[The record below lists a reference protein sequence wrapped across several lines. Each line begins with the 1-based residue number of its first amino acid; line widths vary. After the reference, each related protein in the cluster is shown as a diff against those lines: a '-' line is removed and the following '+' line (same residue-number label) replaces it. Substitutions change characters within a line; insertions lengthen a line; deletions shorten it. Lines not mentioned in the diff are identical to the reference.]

1 MKNIILL
8 SDGTGNSSSSNT
20 KTNVWRLYQAL
31 DLREPANG
39 AVRQVAFYDDGVGT
53 SGFRPL
59 MILGSVFGWGLKRN
73 VFDLY
78 QFLCR
83 NYQPGDRIFAFGFSR
98 GAFTIRI
105 LVALIVSQGIARCDT
120 DSELTRATA
129 DAYRAFRAKQRN
141 TTGSPL
147 IRLGRGIR
155 NGAVRFKR
163 WVCDQRYHDHAIFPR
178 PADGHETE
186 LDNKM
191 VTFVGVWDT
200 VAAYGLPFSE
210 LTRGWDQVVWPL
222 SMSENILSPKVA
234 LARHALSLDDERDT
248 FHPVLWDEVG
258 EQQQIERG
266 LVKAGR
272 LRQVW
277 FSGMHADVGGGYP
290 DDGISMAP
298 LLWMIGETRGTGLRF
313 LDSEVGRFEAQG
325 SRSAPMHDSR
335 RGVGGAYRY
344 QPRRIDA
351 WMKDPY
357 PGNLIMR
364 DPYADVQGSRLDPKP
379 WRVTRES
386 HGALIAGLVWLIR
399 GDPEPML
406 PLSSAVLTSVTI
418 HHSAIQRIRDG
429 HAPIVLP
436 GAYAVEGGGPGD
448 PLETPEQ
455 AAARAE
461 AQEAVWNDVWRRRLC
476 YYLMLAVAFGLLF
489 LPLRKSS
496 YSGEPCLGMGCAAE
510 PFIRSVGALLPAF
523 LDTWINAFA
532 LNPVCFLGG
541 IFVLGVL
548 LARSAKLQARIRD
561 RMTWR
566 WRGAPG
572 EPPSVG
578 CLARITEGWI
588 KRSRTAPRYQAVM
601 RKLKWRILPGVFGY
615 GVLVAAVF
623 GAWVGVSRFM
633 LSSAEKSGEIC
644 KIEAGY
650 TGTKPPM
657 HKKDGLFSPRAICW
671 DADVHVKQGVTYE
684 VKMVVRE
691 EWQDGKYTWPTNP
704 SGFWTSQHDWHLRPF
719 VPFTKRSS
727 DGKWFQPFITII
739 KDRKNDNPQ
748 GVDKEP
754 KQANDKDRNNTE
766 DKGPRLS
773 MPLEMAPL
781 SDGKTF
787 VARFKAPVGGSV
799 LLWVND
805 GVIDLRGYT
814 GSPGLTASFYDNNRK
829 GTAEVTITEVQ
840 PVATDKDQP
849 VKSPPASR

>member
-120 DSELTRATA
+120 DSELARATA

-147 IRLGRGIR
+147 IRWGRGIR

-436 GAYAVEGGGPGD
+436 GAYAVEGAGPGN

-476 YYLMLAVAFGLLF
+476 YYLMLIVALALLF

-510 PFIRSVGALLPAF
+510 PFIRGVGALLPAF

-633 LSSAEKSGEIC
+633 LSSAETSGEIC

-650 TGTKPPM
+650 TGAKPPM

-739 KDRKNDNPQ
+739 KDRENDNPK

-754 KQANDKDRNNTE
+754 KQANDKDRNNAE

-773 MPLEMAPL
+773 MPLEMAPS

-787 VARFKAPVGGSV
+787 VARFKAPIDGAV

>member
-8 SDGTGNSSSSNT
+8 SDGTGNSSSSNA

-31 DLREPANG
+31 DLRDSANG

-83 NYQPGDRIFAFGFSR
+83 NYEPGDRIFAFGFSR

-105 LVALIVSQGIARCDT
+105 LVALIVSRGIARCRT
-120 DSELTRATA
+120 DSELVRATT
-129 DAYRAFRAKQRN
+129 DAYRAFRASQRN
-141 TTGSPL
+141 TTRSFL
-147 IRLGRGIR
+147 IRWGRGIR
-155 NGAVRFKR
+155 NGLVRIKR
-163 WVCDQRYHDHAIFPR
+163 WACDQRYQNHDTFPPPKRDHADP
-178 PADGHETE
+178 

-222 SMSENILSPKVA
+222 SMSENILSPDVGI
-234 LARHALSLDDERDT
+234 ARHALSLDDERDT
-248 FHPVLWDEVG
+248 FHPVLWDELG

-266 LVKAGR
+266 LVEPGR
-272 LRQVW
+272 LRQIW

-298 LLWMIGETRGTGLRF
+298 LLWMIGETRGTRLRF
-313 LDSEVGRFEAQG
+313 LDSEVGRFEEQG

-351 WMKDPY
+351 WMKDPH

-364 DPYADVQGSRLDPKP
+364 DPYADAEGSRLDPKP

-386 HGALIAGLVWLIR
+386 HGALIAGLVWLFR

-406 PLSSAVLTSVTI
+406 PLTSAVLTSVTI
-418 HHSAIQRIRDG
+418 HHSAIQRISDG

-436 GAYAVEGGGPGD
+436 GAYSVEGGK
-448 PLETPEQ
+448 PLETEEQ
-455 AAARAE
+455 GAARAK

-476 YYLMLAVAFGLLF
+476 YYLMLVVALALLF

-496 YSGEPCLGMGCAAE
+496 YSGDPCLGTFCGAE
-510 PFIRSVGALLPAF
+510 PFIRGVGALLPAF
-523 LDTWINAFA
+523 LETWINAFA

-541 IFVLGVL
+541 IFVLFL
-548 LARSAKLQARIRD
+548 LLGRSAKLQARIRD
-561 RMTWR
+561 RMAWR
-566 WRGAPG
+566 WKHTPG

-578 CLARITEGWI
+578 CLARMTEGWI
-588 KRSRTAPRYQAVM
+588 KNARTAPGYQAAM
-601 RKLKWRILPGVFGY
+601 RKLKWRILPRVFGY

-623 GAWVGVSRFM
+623 LAWAVVSRIV
-633 LSSAEKSGEIC
+633 LSSAEKSGDIC

-650 TGTKPPM
+650 TGAKPPM
-657 HKKDGLFSPRAICW
+657 RRSEGGFSPRALCW
-671 DADVHVKQGVTYE
+671 DMETWVDRGVTYE
-684 VKMVVRE
+684 LTMVIGKD
-691 EWQDGKYTWPTNP
+691 WYDGNYKWPAYPT
-704 SGFWTSQHDWHLRPF
+704 GFWTSQHKWYLRPHESPHF
-719 VPFTKRSS
+719 
-727 DGKWFQPFITII
+727 
-739 KDRKNDNPQ
+739 
-748 GVDKEP
+748 
-754 KQANDKDRNNTE
+754 
-766 DKGPRLS
+766 
-773 MPLEMAPL
+773 
-781 SDGKTF
+781 
-787 VARFKAPVGGSV
+787 
-799 LLWVND
+799 LL
-805 GVIDLRGYT
+805 
-814 GSPGLTASFYDNNRK
+814 
-829 GTAEVTITEVQ
+829 
-840 PVATDKDQP
+840 
-849 VKSPPASR
+849 

>member
-31 DLREPANG
+31 DLRDSANG
-39 AVRQVAFYDDGVGT
+39 ATRQVAFYDDGVGT

-83 NYQPGDRIFAFGFSR
+83 NYKPGDRIFAFGFSR

-105 LVALIVSQGIARCDT
+105 LVALIVSQGIARCRT
-120 DSELTRATA
+120 DSELVRATT
-129 DAYRAFRAKQRN
+129 DAYRAFRASQRN
-141 TTGSPL
+141 TTRSFL
-147 IRLGRGIR
+147 IRWGRGLR
-155 NGAVRFKR
+155 NGLVRIKR
-163 WVCDQRYHDHAIFPR
+163 WACDQRYRDHAIFPT
-178 PADGHETE
+178 PAAGHVDP

-191 VTFVGVWDT
+191 VTFVGVWGT

-248 FHPVLWDEVG
+248 FHPVLWDELG

-266 LVKAGR
+266 EVQAGR

-386 HGALIAGLVWLIR
+386 HGALIAGLVWLFR
-399 GDPEPML
+399 GDPTPML

-418 HHSAIQRIRDG
+418 HRSAIQRIRDG

-436 GAYAVEGGGPGD
+436 RAYVEEGGHAEKPF
-448 PLETPEQ
+448 ETKEK
-455 AAARAE
+455 AAARAD

-476 YYLMLAVAFGLLF
+476 YYLMLLVALGLLF
-489 LPLRKSS
+489 LPLRVTS
-496 YSGEPCLGMGCAAE
+496 YSGDPCLGFGCAAE
-510 PFIRSVGALLPAF
+510 PFIRGAGALLPAF

-541 IFVLGVL
+541 IGVL
-548 LARSAKLQARIRD
+548 SLLLWRSAKLQARIED
-561 RMTWR
+561 RMAWR
-566 WRGAPG
+566 WHGRSG
-572 EPPSVG
+572 EPPSLG
-578 CLARITEGWI
+578 CMARLTEGWI

-601 RKLKWRILPGVFGY
+601 RKLKWRILPRVFGY

-623 GAWVGVSRFM
+623 GVWVGVSRAM
-633 LSSAEKSGEIC
+633 LSSAEKSGDIC
-644 KIEAGY
+644 MIEARY
-650 TGTKPPM
+650 SGTKPPM
-657 HKKDGLFSPRAICW
+657 HKKDGPFSPRALCW
-671 DADVHVKQGVTYE
+671 DADVKVKRGVTYE
-684 VKMVVRE
+684 VKMVVDEKWR
-691 EWQDGKYTWPTNP
+691 DGNYTWEADPT
-704 SGFWTSQHDWHLRPF
+704 GFWNSKHDWNLRPF

-727 DGKWFQPFITII
+727 DGKWFQPFMTIVMD
-739 KDRKNDNPQ
+739 K
-748 GVDKEP
+748 DKEVG
-754 KQANDKDRNNTE
+754 KDKDVGKDE
-766 DKGPRLS
+766 EQDKGARLS
-773 MPLEMAPL
+773 MPLDMAPL
-781 SDGKTF
+781 SDGKTY
-787 VARFKAPVGGSV
+787 VTRFKAPVNGSV
-799 LLWVND
+799 PLWVND
-805 GVIDLRGYT
+805 GVIDLWGYT
-814 GSPGLTASFYDNNRK
+814 GSLGLTAYFYDNNRK
-829 GTAEVTITEVQ
+829 GNATVTITEVQ
-840 PVATDKDQP
+840 PVANTEDSSA
-849 VKSPPASR
+849 KSPPASR